1 MDVDLI
7 YVASIIV
14 AILFLAIAVFQI
26 LLSLGYPL
34 GEFAMGGYY
43 KVLPKKLRI
52 VSVAN
57 ALILLFMGFVFL
69 KHTNVLTGLDF
80 LSTNIL
86 VWIITIFLG
95 LNTIANLIS
104 RSKKERF
111 RYDTI
116 IRFYFHIMFSYCFII
131 GLFNR
136 GVSSI
141 TETAKLKLSL
151 FYLAD
156 SNNLYE
162 QSLIKRQRTR
172 GCYIDRNCKKAFHS
186 RVKGL

>member
-1 MDVDLI
+1 MEADFI
-7 YVASIIV
+7 YVSSIIV
-14 AILFLAIAVFQI
+14 TILFVSIAVFQV

-52 VSVAN
+52 ASVAN

-69 KHTNVLTGLDF
+69 KHTNVLIGLDF
-80 LSTNIL
+80 LPTNIL

-111 RYDTI
+111 VMTPLSG
-116 IRFYFHIMFSYCFII
+116 FTFILCLVI
-131 GLFNR
+131 
-136 GVSSI
+136 
-141 TETAKLKLSL
+141 ALS
-151 FYLAD
+151 
-156 SNNLYE
+156 
-162 QSLIKRQRTR
+162 
-172 GCYIDRNCKKAFHS
+172 
-186 RVKGL
+186 